1 VRLAQQKSR
10 DEFHRQEA
18 ILHQQEG
25 ELGKQQAE
33 LGKQQKVLSGRMRLT
48 SEKANQQ
55 MDQLLDEAVSKGIA
69 QPASLR

>member
-1 VRLAQQKSR
+1 
-10 DEFHRQEA
+10 
-18 ILHQQEG
+18 
-25 ELGKQQAE
+25 
-33 LGKQQKVLSGRMRLT
+33 MRLT